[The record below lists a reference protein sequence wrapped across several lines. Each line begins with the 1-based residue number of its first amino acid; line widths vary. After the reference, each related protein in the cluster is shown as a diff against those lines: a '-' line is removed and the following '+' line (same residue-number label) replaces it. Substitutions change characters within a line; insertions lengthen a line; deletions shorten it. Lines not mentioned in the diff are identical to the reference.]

1 MPAGANDALD
11 QTRRLQIKLYLAAK
25 RSSTRR
31 FHALY
36 DKVYRTDVLERAWAQ
51 VKANQGSPGVDAE
64 TIEAIEAGGV
74 EAFLAQLQEELRAG
88 AYQPQAVR
96 RVRIPKPHGGQ
107 RPLGIPAVR
116 DRVVQAAVKIV
127 IEPLFEADFRD
138 CSFGFR
144 PKRSAHQARDRI
156 RQGIQRG
163 QCRWVVDA
171 DIVGFFDHVD
181 HRILLR
187 LVQRRIS
194 DRRVLKL
201 IRGWLV
207 AGVWDGTRL
216 EHPSEGTPQGGVL
229 SPLLANVYLHVL
241 DEVWES
247 RFSRLG
253 RLTRY
258 ADDLVMLTWRRH
270 QAERIRE
277 LLTQL
282 LGKLKLELS
291 PSKTRLV
298 DLREPKAGF
307 DFLGFHYRWVPVR
320 KAPSRRYIASW
331 PSQRAMAA
339 ARQRVRALTPLGRV
353 GLPISMVVQDLNRF
367 LTGWGAYFRCGNATL
382 QFKHLDAYVT
392 DRLCRFIAR
401 KYGKRGVRR
410 GLAVLLESRDRLGL
424 QRLAGTVRYA

>member
-25 RSSTRR
+25 RSQTRR

-36 DKVYRTDVLERAWAQ
+36 DKVHRTDVLERAWAQ

-64 TIEAIEAGGV
+64 TIAAIEARGV
-74 EAFLAQLQEELRAG
+74 VGFLAQLQEELRTG
-88 AYQPQAVR
+88 TYQPQAVR
-96 RVRIPKPHGGQ
+96 RVRIPKPQGGQ

-156 RQGIQRG
+156 RKGIQRE

-181 HRILLR
+181 HQILLR

-207 AGVWDGTRL
+207 AGVLDGTRL

-253 RLTRY
+253 KLTRY
-258 ADDLVMLTWRRH
+258 ADDLVILTWQRH
-270 QAERIRE
+270 QAERSRE

-320 KAPSRRYIASW
+320 
-331 PSQRAMAA
+331 
-339 ARQRVRALTPLGRV
+339 
-353 GLPISMVVQDLNRF
+353 
-367 LTGWGAYFRCGNATL
+367 
-382 QFKHLDAYVT
+382 
-392 DRLCRFIAR
+392 
-401 KYGKRGVRR
+401 
-410 GLAVLLESRDRLGL
+410 
-424 QRLAGTVRYA
+424 